1 MVEPASKQLQQILLG
16 QHLCSARDL
25 RRCRGRVKRLSGD
38 LPAFDSIWLDA
49 LVQAQKLTAFQSQAI
64 ETAQLDQLRI
74 GPSVVL
80 DRIGGCVSETFL
92 ARDVSSSSLIV
103 VKRAVVPVELKQD
116 TLTRLNELV
125 EKSRGIL
132 HFGVVVP
139 HACSEIGPSKTGR
152 PKARAHDGQNWPG
165 ARVDLALASRLIE
178 GLTLGELLL
187 RRGRFPAREVLEI
200 ARQLLDGLAMLH
212 EHGIVHGQIALNNIR
227 LQASGQTMLL
237 DAGIAPALEPALHI
251 NAFMRP
257 DRYDGVAP
265 ELIGTGRAPS
275 AQTDLYAL
283 GTLLWHLL
291 AGRPPHPTGDP
302 LAKLAAHQTQ
312 RIDDVRELAPETPEL
327 LARLI
332 HRLTEPN
339 PRLRPKTAREL
350 LVVTQPPEGKDSPK
364 SAAKET
370 ICIGIPRRA
379 GRSALAAFAATFQQP
394 PSRRLPRPTS
404 RFPQFMAAATAAV
417 VLAAVTVIS
426 LHGQSRNWILA
437 ELPRL
442 KFPLPTSVTE
452 TATNPE
458 ATTDTAAAPVSQKEP
473 EPLPK
478 PDAHGVIELDSVG
491 PYRADKLIWQGRR
504 LTLKGTASDV
514 SRIIVDSAPLLL
526 RADEVVLER
535 VRIEHAATVS
545 ENDSPTETDGASELS
560 QLLDV
565 ASQVLTIQGCSFVS
579 GLSQEPDQVP
589 GASTG
594 RPQDAVYWTPRVI
607 TDLLPRRL
615 DIRDSQIVGDFGTV
629 SLLYGRSHQ
638 VEIHNVLKIGGGPL
652 ISLKAHTNL
661 RTQPN
666 SLQEVSLNHTTLR
679 ECGGLLTLPLEAGRL
694 PTKVQVKLTN
704 TALSLRTRQ
713 DGRSTEPLFA
723 LLSNSSPLK
732 NWDDRLT
739 LTCVDSVTQ
748 PGLTPFVVSTPDGS
762 RMQPLPIN
770 GKPLQGLTSVEFM
783 FRGNDIDARRDS
795 SISEFLAPR
804 RSPQMPGIKVD

>member
-132 HFGVVVP
+132 HSGVVVP

-200 ARQLLDGLAMLH
+200 ARQLLDALAMLH
-212 EHGIVHGQIALNNIR
+212 EHGIVHGQIAMNNIR
-227 LQASGQTMLL
+227 LQASGQTVLL

-251 NAFMRP
+251 NAFIRP
-257 DRYDGVAP
+257 DRYDGIAP

-442 KFPLPTSVTE
+442 KFPLPTSVSE
-452 TATNPE
+452 AVNNPE
-458 ATTDTAAAPVSQKEP
+458 TTPETDVPTVTQKEP

-491 PYRADKLIWQGRR
+491 PYRADKLIWQGRC
-504 LTLKGTASDV
+504 LTLKGTASEA
-514 SRIIVDSAPLLL
+514 SRIIVDATPLLL
-526 RADEVVLER
+526 RADEVVLDHIQIER
-535 VRIEHAATVS
+535 ASTADEGNS
-545 ENDSPTETDGASELS
+545 LTDASGSNELS
-560 QLLDV
+560 QLLYV
-565 ASQVLTIQGCSFVS
+565 ASQALTIQGCSFVS
-579 GLSQEPDQVP
+579 SLSPESAQTPSAQ
-589 GASTG
+589 
-594 RPQDAVYWTPRVI
+594 QDALYWVPRVI

-615 DIRDSQIVGDFGTV
+615 HIRDSQIVGDFGTV

-638 VEIHNVLKIGGGPL
+638 MVIDNVLKIGGGPL
-652 ISLKAHTNL
+652 VLLKAHSDL
-661 RTQPN
+661 RTQQN
-666 SLQEVSLNHTTLR
+666 SLQELSLTHTTLR
-679 ECGGLLTLPLEAGRL
+679 ESGGLLTLPLESGRL
-694 PTKVQVKLTN
+694 PTAVHIQLEN
-704 TALSLRTRQ
+704 TALDLRPRHN
-713 DGRSTEPLFA
+713 GRGNEPLVT
-723 LLSNSSPLK
+723 LLSNSAPLK
-732 NWDDRLT
+732 NWDDRVR

-748 PGLTPFVVSTPDGS
+748 QGLTPFVVSTPDGS
-762 RMQPLPIN
+762 RMQPLSIN
-770 GKPLQGLTSVEFM
+770 SKRLQGLTSVEFL
-783 FRGNDIDARRDS
+783 FRGNDINSRQDS
-795 SISEFLAPR
+795 VISEFMAPR
-804 RSPQMPGIKVD
+804 RSPQMPGIKVKVD